1 MSSKVDSF
9 KLKGKSLSWA
19 TMLVFVLI
27 LTGCQPKHDEYSVL
41 WGKTD
46 TYDKFLWKEQIPDTL
61 KQTLCFD
68 FNDDARQYLSSPLRI
83 GVFKKTEHGHLT
95 PVPTSEAQLF
105 VEGKAQE
112 NNILTVQPTESE
124 KEVGIVFSPNAENK
138 MHYWY
143 LKPVDTAG
151 LDRINDQ
158 AQYGADDALMEIKL
172 RKRHVMNPLA
182 EGLMWF
188 GMIVGAALVLW
199 FLILKRMFF
208 PVFRVTRL
216 QLTGPEPY
224 MSLLKL
230 KNYRLCILSAH
241 PEKQSALNRL
251 FCGEIKYEVNPM
263 WTAPVVFEPRDK
275 KSIRVRPDKNT
286 YSTDARIMKTNAD
299 YVLVNELSKAK
310 TNMRIS

>member
-1 MSSKVDSF
+1 MSSKVDSL

-19 TMLVFVLI
+19 MMVVFALI
-27 LTGCQPKHDEYSVL
+27 LTGCQTKHDEYSVL

-68 FNDDARQYLSSPLRI
+68 FNDDARQYLSAPLRI

-105 VEGKAQE
+105 VDGKALE

-172 RKRHVMNPLA
+172 RFFSEMD
-182 EGLMWF
+182 
-188 GMIVGAALVLW
+188 IIYSLV
-199 FLILKRMFF
+199 
-208 PVFRVTRL
+208 
-216 QLTGPEPY
+216 
-224 MSLLKL
+224 
-230 KNYRLCILSAH
+230 C
-241 PEKQSALNRL
+241 
-251 FCGEIKYEVNPM
+251 
-263 WTAPVVFEPRDK
+263 
-275 KSIRVRPDKNT
+275 
-286 YSTDARIMKTNAD
+286 
-299 YVLVNELSKAK
+299 
-310 TNMRIS
+310 